1 VLEHAI
7 RSAEIGEAV
16 ENIVSNRLS
25 TVSGTLRL
33 SAPPTISDT
42 LLTPLVIAFQTSYP
56 DVRVQ
61 IFVTDRHIDHI
72 AEGIDLAFRLGRLSD
87 SSLIARKILTYRR
100 QLVASPEYFKSRKAP
115 ESPQDL
121 LDHRLLASG
130 AASLR
135 RAGLSAQRQRGQ
147 GNRLLSTLP
156 HDQRFRRS
164 HTRIAGGRRHRRAS
178 ARGSAASDARR
189 PARRSHARLAVS

>member
-42 LLTPLVIAFQTSYP
+42 LLTPLVIAFQASYP

-61 IFVTDRHIDHI
+61 IFVTT
-72 AEGIDLAFRLGRLSD
+72 G
-87 SSLIARKILTYRR
+87 ILTT
-100 QLVASPEYFKSRKAP
+100 SPKGS
-115 ESPQDL
+115 SW
-121 LDHRLLASG
+121 
-130 AASLR
+130 
-135 RAGLSAQRQRGQ
+135 
-147 GNRLLSTLP
+147 
-156 HDQRFRRS
+156 RS
-164 HTRIAGGRRHRRAS
+164 
-178 ARGSAASDARR
+178 GSAA
-189 PARRSHARLAVS
+189 